1 MSTQAMKQE
10 VTEKFIALF
19 GDGAKANYF
28 SPGRINLIGEHTDY
42 NGGYV
47 FPAAISIGTFG
58 VARKRADSLVKVY
71 SLNFETVGVI
81 EFSLENELVNTPE
94 ANWGNF
100 VKGYLLKLKEAGHA
114 IQTGFELVIEG
125 TIPNGSGLSS
135 SASLELLVGTV
146 VNDLYHLG
154 LDKLTLV
161 QLGQKV
167 ENEFIGV
174 NSGIMD
180 QFAIGFGEIGKAILL
195 DTNTLKYELVPAE
208 FGDYKIV
215 IMNTNKRRELADS
228 KYNERR
234 AECEEALKR
243 LQTKLEITALGQ
255 LTPTEFEENRALIGD
270 VTLEKR
276 AKHAVYE
283 NERTKLAKTCLEAG
297 ELQAFGQLLNASHE
311 SLKNDYEVT
320 GIELDTLAE
329 TAQGLSG
336 VLGAR
341 MTGAGFGGCGIALV
355 ATSEIE
361 TFITKLSA
369 TYLEKIG
376 YDASFYVAT
385 IADGARKL

>member
-1 MSTQAMKQE
+1 MSTKEMKQE
-10 VTEKFIALF
+10 VTEKFTALF
-19 GDGAKANYF
+19 GDGATANYF

-180 QFAIGFGEIGKAILL
+180 QFAIG
-195 DTNTLKYELVPAE
+195 D
-208 FGDYKIV
+208 
-215 IMNTNKRRELADS
+215 
-228 KYNERR
+228 
-234 AECEEALKR
+234 
-243 LQTKLEITALGQ
+243 
-255 LTPTEFEENRALIGD
+255 
-270 VTLEKR
+270 
-276 AKHAVYE
+276 
-283 NERTKLAKTCLEAG
+283 
-297 ELQAFGQLLNASHE
+297 
-311 SLKNDYEVT
+311 
-320 GIELDTLAE
+320 
-329 TAQGLSG
+329 
-336 VLGAR
+336 
-341 MTGAGFGGCGIALV
+341 
-355 ATSEIE
+355 
-361 TFITKLSA
+361 
-369 TYLEKIG
+369 
-376 YDASFYVAT
+376 
-385 IADGARKL
+385 RKSVV